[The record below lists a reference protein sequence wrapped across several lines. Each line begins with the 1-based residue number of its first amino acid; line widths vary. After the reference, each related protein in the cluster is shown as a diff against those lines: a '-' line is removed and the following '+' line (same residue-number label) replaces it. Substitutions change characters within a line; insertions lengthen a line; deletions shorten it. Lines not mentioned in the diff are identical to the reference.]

1 MKRFGSAVIDVQGDT
16 IYAQL
21 TFSDK
26 QWISTLHQE
35 VVTELGDELTVDEEM
50 IERLGQWLERFE
62 SVQPVYAG
70 YGSFPE
76 LGLQEKD
83 GPFVS
88 LVWLLTDLQK

>member
-35 VVTELGDELTVDEEM
+35 VVTELGDELTVDEE
-50 IERLGQWLERFE
+50 IKDRLGQWLERFE

-70 YGSFPE
+70 YG
-76 LGLQEKD
+76 
-83 GPFVS
+83 
-88 LVWLLTDLQK
+88 